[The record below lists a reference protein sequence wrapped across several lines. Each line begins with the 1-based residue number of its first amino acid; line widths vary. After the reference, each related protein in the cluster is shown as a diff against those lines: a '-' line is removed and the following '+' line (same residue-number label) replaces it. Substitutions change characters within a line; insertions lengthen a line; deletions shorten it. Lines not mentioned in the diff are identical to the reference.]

1 MLSRSIHSNSHSD
14 ICDGSKIYHNFPNPL
29 FLAGWGFAFPKTSY
43 KKEGAASVECLEKQ
57 LKLPLSE
64 IILFYFSTIFY
75 RKIILFSFST
85 MLFRKHSCGK
95 ASFCSPHHIPDT
107 LASSSSSAS
116 PGYRQA
122 SGWPRHEAFPMPPR

>member
-1 MLSRSIHSNSHSD
+1 MTQTSSGKTQGSLNIINVKNTLKACSIRVKQGGWSKLTAAHS
-14 ICDGSKIYHNFPNPL
+14 GQ
-29 FLAGWGFAFPKTSY
+29 
-43 KKEGAASVECLEKQ
+43 EGAASVECLKKQ

-64 IILFYFSTIFY
+64 SILFYFSTIFY
-75 RKIILFSFST
+75 RKIILFYFST